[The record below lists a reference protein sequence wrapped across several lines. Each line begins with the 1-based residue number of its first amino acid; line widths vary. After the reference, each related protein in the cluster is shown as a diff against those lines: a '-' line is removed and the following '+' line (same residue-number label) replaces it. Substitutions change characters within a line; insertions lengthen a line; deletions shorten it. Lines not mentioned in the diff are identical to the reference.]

1 MVIVTATDYV
11 TVYPT
16 TGFADHSST
25 PESTAIVSSIPT
37 PISLSSASHSLMTS
51 ATAPLT
57 PLPTSISSPQEQ
69 ITSKPW
75 SANLASA
82 ALAAIII
89 MALLLFSLI
98 GHAIYQRYRGRCHN
112 CTDNEKA
119 LAKWKSGDLK
129 VITKAMVKERGSLNS
144 IGGPVYEDL
153 EKGAMACERPTAR
166 ADALAALTRPESLV
180 VKPKLWERAM
190 GYMKGKNASEESAP
204 VLPTSSSDRFFTVD
218 PLPVT
223 RPGSTVDT
231 TWPTSPV
238 HTFTSPERPPYPT
251 SPVHIRDPS
260 PVRAQ
265 PYTKHPVLDR
275 AYSPPSPS
283 MYSRATNGIR
293 IVNRLS
299 AQGVPAPH
307 TYSEYMRNDG
317 NTQPDVSTALNVRDK
332 RRSRTYGGLPLP
344 EGFVDVSLGE
354 QR

>member
-1 MVIVTATDYV
+1 
-11 TVYPT
+11 
-16 TGFADHSST
+16 
-25 PESTAIVSSIPT
+25 
-37 PISLSSASHSLMTS
+37 
-51 ATAPLT
+51 
-57 PLPTSISSPQEQ
+57 
-69 ITSKPW
+69 
-75 SANLASA
+75 
-82 ALAAIII
+82 
-89 MALLLFSLI
+89 
-98 GHAIYQRYRGRCHN
+98 
-112 CTDNEKA
+112 
-119 LAKWKSGDLK
+119 

-153 EKGAMACERPTAR
+153 EKGAMACERQTAR

-190 GYMKGKNASEESAP
+190 GYMKGENASEESAP

-251 SPVHIRDPS
+251 SSVHIRDPS